1 MQYDTAFPEFVWE
14 HDSGVH
20 VRTHLRLVV
29 KTGSDKTYDQ
39 VIDEA
44 AGQFCTYMEQMM
56 PGEFVSKA
64 DVSEHLK
71 AAWGSALQE
80 YEKQENMLND
90 ASDQLVVNVAAE
102 REKSKKHVL
111 AASGSKPF
119 EIPDGG
125 QQGHGDK
132 AFQYGGAPPQPVV
145 LGDDDDPKANHDLQN
160 IGGDDNYGDDDN
172 D

>member
-1 MQYDTAFPEFVWE
+1 VVAG
-14 HDSGVH
+14 GVA
-20 VRTHLRLVV
+20 LMA
-29 KTGSDKTYDQ
+29 DKTTGPWI
-39 VIDEA
+39 VPAILL
-44 AGQFCTYMEQMM
+44 AGVLGGMAWAGLTALLRDKFNANEILVSLM